1 MAKTLEKR
9 QFVKTIF
16 INKKETPDNND
27 KVIIISKDEEGN
39 KYQQVIERPKL
50 TFHVT
55 KKENWDDKIVNFISK
70 DKVETINCPYKNK
83 DAAVVKA
90 INDPALTLFYDNMKS
105 SGNYED
111 YKKIRDIHLDYRVHG
126 SDINIE
132 DQYIDLFLKKYPT
145 ESNYFGL
152 HKAFFDI
159 EVDGELVDGFPDP
172 DKAEAPINI
181 ITYVDATKKKCYSF
195 CLEYDHEGYKKVM
208 AKKEEIYNILENRYR
223 EKGLD
228 IEFKIFECKSEVEL
242 IGMFMFHVNEVF
254 KPDFI
259 CA

>member
-55 KKENWDDKIVNFISK
+55 KKEHWDDKIVNFISK

-105 SGNYED
+105 SV
-111 YKKIRDIHLDYRVHG
+111 DI
-126 SDINIE
+126 S
-132 DQYIDLFLKKYPT
+132 
-145 ESNYFGL
+145 
-152 HKAFFDI
+152 AF
-159 EVDGELVDGFPDP
+159 
-172 DKAEAPINI
+172 KN
-181 ITYVDATKKKCYSF
+181 KCS
-195 CLEYDHEGYKKVM
+195 
-208 AKKEEIYNILENRYR
+208 I
-223 EKGLD
+223 
-228 IEFKIFECKSEVEL
+228 
-242 IGMFMFHVNEVF
+242 
-254 KPDFI
+254 
-259 CA
+259 